1 MRITPFTP
9 NRQFIA
15 DQLERARKYHC
26 SITLVYEFDVT
37 ALLARLEK
45 DRKSGRDVGFTALLV
60 KATGLLL
67 SRHPRLNRHVFHRG
81 FRRYEV
87 AFDHVSC
94 TLVVRRTGPDM
105 EDLLFPVLIRH
116 TDRLSVEEIHR
127 IIRHHKREPLGRLP
141 QTAAFQRI
149 KRMSRLA
156 LWWFG
161 YKARRDPRFYERYFG
176 TYGLSSNVGWGW
188 GPVAGSAVANTGVAF
203 LPGAVRDL
211 PRVVDGE
218 IRVRKVLSLAIVAD
232 HNLVDGADIARAA
245 AALRPMLESPAL
257 LGTTAAEAGRPGGP
271 DLTTATLWATEPVGD
286 ATVDSSCPYPT

>member
-1 MRITPFTP
+1 LKITPFTR
-9 NRQFIA
+9 NRQLIA
-15 DQLERARKYHC
+15 DQLERARRFHC

-37 ALLARLEK
+37 PLLELLEEAR
-45 DRKSGRDVGFTALLV
+45 RAGRDVGFTALLV
-60 KATGLLL
+60 KATGTLLA
-67 SRHPRLNRHVFHRG
+67 RHPRLNRHVFHRW

-94 TLVVRRTGPDM
+94 TLVVARVGPAQ
-105 EDLLFPVLIRH
+105 EELLFPVLIRH

-127 IIRHHKREPLGRLP
+127 IIRHHKREALGRLP

-149 KRMSRLA
+149 KEMSRPG

-161 YKARRDPRFYERYFG
+161 YKARSDPRFYERYFG

-211 PRVVDGE
+211 PRVVEGE
-218 IRVRKVLSLAIVAD
+218 IRVRKVLSLAVVAD

-245 AALRPMLESPAL
+245 VDLRWMLESGVLLEPA
-257 LGTTAAEAGRPGGP
+257 GPPPGAGAPEVS
-271 DLTTATLWATEPVGD
+271 A
-286 ATVDSSCPYPT
+286 ATVWVTDPSTPFCTRSAGCRGS